1 MCPNH
6 VENFIDSTL
15 VSSTSLTERLKLW
28 SKYGGSKSGSGSNFN
43 PDSIKL
49 EFFRKVRKGK
59 LYERGVNRARVIKR
73 DQRIR
78 VPQYIKVW
86 LFLNNQKTLNNL
98 ALPIYID
105 SIIFCLILIDL
116 RKFAESLPESNQRF
130 IRRTGHTTIT
140 SFRPNYSWYEQ
151 FPRDKLFFRFPIKW

>member
-78 VPQYIKVW
+78 VPQYIKVC
-86 LFLNNQKTLNNL
+86 LLLTNIKNIKQITL
-98 ALPIYID
+98 IQ
-105 SIIFCLILIDL
+105 S
-116 RKFAESLPESNQRF
+116 SSV
-130 IRRTGHTTIT
+130 
-140 SFRPNYSWYEQ
+140 
-151 FPRDKLFFRFPIKW
+151 

>member
-86 LFLNNQKTLNNL
+86 LLLNNQKTLNNL
-98 ALPIYID
+98 AFD
-105 SIIFCLILIDL
+105 SIIFYLILINL
-116 RKFAESLPESNQRF
+116 RKFAESLPESDQRF

-140 SFRPNYSWYEQ
+140 SLRPNYSWYEQ
-151 FPRDKLFFRFPIKW
+151 FPQNKLFFGFPIKW

>member
-78 VPQYIKVW
+78 VPQYIKVC
-86 LFLNNQKTLNNL
+86 LLLTNKKNIKQSYN
-98 ALPIYID
+98 ID

-140 SFRPNYSWYEQ
+140 SFRPNYYWYEQ
-151 FPRDKLFFRFPIKW
+151 FPHDKLFFGFPIKW

>member
-1 MCPNH
+1 MRAISNYHSNYHMLVPSELFIYLQQERWMCPNH

-78 VPQYIKVW
+78 VPQYIKV
-86 LFLNNQKTLNNL
+86 
-98 ALPIYID
+98 
-105 SIIFCLILIDL
+105 
-116 RKFAESLPESNQRF
+116 
-130 IRRTGHTTIT
+130 
-140 SFRPNYSWYEQ
+140 
-151 FPRDKLFFRFPIKW
+151 

>member
-1 MCPNH
+1 MLLRAISNYNSNYHILLPSELFIYLQQERWMCPNH

-78 VPQYIKVW
+78 VPQYIKV
-86 LFLNNQKTLNNL
+86 
-98 ALPIYID
+98 
-105 SIIFCLILIDL
+105 
-116 RKFAESLPESNQRF
+116 
-130 IRRTGHTTIT
+130 
-140 SFRPNYSWYEQ
+140 
-151 FPRDKLFFRFPIKW
+151 